1 MSVEELQGLVKTHCS
16 IQSSSCHCDRSQ
28 PHCLAYFPDFGGKG
42 SRMFLVQQK
51 TSDLR
56 QRQGAQLKEH
66 LADSLLISEQG
77 SLLAQ
82 AFYDRDIS

>member
-1 MSVEELQGLVKTHCS
+1 MPVIVIGTIHIVW
-16 IQSSSCHCDRSQ
+16 
-28 PHCLAYFPDFGGKG
+28 LASLTLETLRGKG

-51 TSDLR
+51 TSNLR

>member
-1 MSVEELQGLVKTHCS
+1 
-16 IQSSSCHCDRSQ
+16 
-28 PHCLAYFPDFGGKG
+28 
-42 SRMFLVQQK
+42 MFLVQQK